1 MRVVSL
7 SLTKQRAAGAIALI
21 GAAVALAVSSAP
33 AQATKPP
40 WAHGPDHPV
49 PVAHATGRKVG

>member
-7 SLTKQRAAGAIALI
+7 TLTKQRAARALALI
-21 GAAVALAVSSAP
+21 GVGVALAAASTP
-33 AQATKPP
+33 ARATKPP